1 MMETKK
7 EIRRYIKQHRDSAS
21 DEQVAHNS
29 EKIAE
34 TVAGLPQYQA
44 ASCVYAYID
53 YNHEVMTDSIIFRAL
68 EDGKRVAVPRVEG
81 KDLVFCYLHGLDD
94 LEPGYFGIREPK
106 HTCPVAEEKDA
117 LFIMPGV
124 AFDKNHHR
132 VGYGGGFYDRYLAKP
147 NQHYKV
153 ALAFD
158 FQVLETVPY
167 EEHDITIDLLVT
179 ESAVY

>member
-1 MMETKK
+1 METKK
-7 EIRRYIKQHRDSAS
+7 EIRPYIKQHRDAAS
-21 DEQVAHNS
+21 DEQVARDS

-34 TVAGLPQYQA
+34 TVPGLPQYRE

-94 LEPGYFGIREPK
+94 LESGYFGIREPK
-106 HTCPVAEEKDA
+106 HSCQIADEKDA

-124 AFDKNHHR
+124 AFDKKHHR

-147 NQHYKV
+147 NHHYKV
-153 ALAFD
+153 ALGFD

-167 EEHDITIDLLVT
+167 EEHDILIDLLVT
-179 ESAVY
+179 ETTVY